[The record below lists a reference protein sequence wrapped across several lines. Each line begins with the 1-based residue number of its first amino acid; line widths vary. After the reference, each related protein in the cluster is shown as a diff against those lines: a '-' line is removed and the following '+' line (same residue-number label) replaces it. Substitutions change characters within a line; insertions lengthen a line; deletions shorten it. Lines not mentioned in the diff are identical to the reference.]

1 MIFSVNP
8 VRINPNGNLMKM
20 TMRIRLIIAALML
33 LLSTTLS
40 AQSHQPSDI
49 RLQTSDRMAA
59 YREAIGLD
67 MTVPD
72 FETKKIDAKVMGTR
86 LAGILEYLLEN
97 YTQGTYE
104 KLLTRML
111 GEQVEELKQA
121 YFNIKKM
128 KFVSAVKKGN
138 ELSILMKVWPD
149 KNTRDV
155 KQVDLTIHFI
165 DGVSESQSANELF
178 SYMSRYVQTREK
190 MNH

>member
-1 MIFSVNP
+1 
-8 VRINPNGNLMKM
+8 
-20 TMRIRLIIAALML
+20 ML
-33 LLSTTLS
+33 LLSATLS
-40 AQSHQPSDI
+40 AQSHQPSDL
-49 RLQTSDRMAA
+49 RPQPSDRMAA

-72 FETKKIDAKVMGTR
+72 FSTKKIDAKVMGPR
-86 LAGILEYLLEN
+86 LAGILEFLLET
-97 YTQGTYE
+97 YTQETYE
-104 KLLTRML
+104 RLIAQMI

-128 KFVSAVKKGN
+128 KFISASKKGN
-138 ELSILMKVWPD
+138 DLTILTRVWPD
-149 KNTRDV
+149 KNTKDV

-190 MNH
+190 MNQ